1 MLLGVGLTLSICLI
15 FSIGLLLFRE
25 NSPVAVGLDPNASF
39 NVIEQTGSE
48 SINSS
53 QVFFQYSH
61 ASIDDWIEWL
71 KKEGSKFIRPA
82 TGMIIDYLG
91 DNYDCNNN
99 TVLDAVNSLAELGS
113 KADTN
118 ILIKVLNHI
127 DLNGRNY
134 ERSAKIYSAA
144 LRALIKLDPDLGV
157 TVYRSEINNFIS
169 TPEYLEVSIPCLKY
183 FAEEDCYIELWVE
196 QLLNPRL
203 DNRYKERLF
212 FLLRNRSEWFY
223 KKVFVQLVRDLI
235 EMNKKVLDLGE
246 EAIAYKILQVLIED
260 AVEDPLLWKLIFE
273 AYASSRLHRIVKP
286 LLIDQ
291 LTYPGFNL
299 PIESLLYIALE
310 LDDNLELLKALAA
323 KYGMDETLLD
333 YFDEDKVLKMTKF
346 SSEIFCEELIQPPS
360 S

>member
-1 MLLGVGLTLSICLI
+1 
-15 FSIGLLLFRE
+15 
-25 NSPVAVGLDPNASF
+25 
-39 NVIEQTGSE
+39 
-48 SINSS
+48 
-53 QVFFQYSH
+53 
-61 ASIDDWIEWL
+61 
-71 KKEGSKFIRPA
+71 
-82 TGMIIDYLG
+82 MIIDYLG

-223 KKVFVQLVRDLI
+223 KKSFCPTSKR
-235 EMNKKVLDLGE
+235 
-246 EAIAYKILQVLIED
+246 
-260 AVEDPLLWKLIFE
+260 
-273 AYASSRLHRIVKP
+273 
-286 LLIDQ
+286 
-291 LTYPGFNL
+291 
-299 PIESLLYIALE
+299 
-310 LDDNLELLKALAA
+310 
-323 KYGMDETLLD
+323 
-333 YFDEDKVLKMTKF
+333 FD
-346 SSEIFCEELIQPPS
+346 
-360 S
+360 